1 VVRPTFRGRVLESE
15 IAEDCVAIPSLWYD
29 DDPALVLH
37 LLLYAINF
45 DRAQHCLAAWGLHDI
60 DPDFIA
66 DISGDALRSPSCNFW
81 LTFSL

>member
-1 VVRPTFRGRVLESE
+1 MVRPTFRGRVLESE
-15 IAEDCVAIPSLWYD
+15 IAEGCYATPSLWYD
-29 DDPALVLH
+29 DPMLVLH

-45 DRAQHCLAAWGLHDI
+45 DREQHCLPAWGLHDI

-66 DISGDALRSPSCNFW
+66 DIPGDALRLPSCNFW